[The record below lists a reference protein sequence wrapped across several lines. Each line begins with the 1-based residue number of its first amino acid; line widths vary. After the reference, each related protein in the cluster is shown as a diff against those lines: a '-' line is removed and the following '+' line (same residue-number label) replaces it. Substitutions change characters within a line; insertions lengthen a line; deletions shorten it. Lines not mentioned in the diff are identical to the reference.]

1 MLHLPSS
8 LAVLWEAVS
17 PLPFPGQARPALTD
31 VVKASWC
38 QPLRQVGG
46 KQEASKQR
54 AEEMVAMAGAQRL
67 LPAAVAPAPAQA
79 QLAKEKQGW
88 WEGSSRVDTDVS
100 GTWHGCGGLGAGP
113 GGWAGA
119 EVRHGGRGA
128 GLEVGTVRS
137 GPEGRSLGGGP
148 QHPYPIEEREVVE
161 QEGIGEGSCAEDFT
175 EPRAF

>member
-137 GPEGRSLGGGP
+137 GPEKAGAWAGAPSTLTR
-148 QHPYPIEEREVVE
+148 
-161 QEGIGEGSCAEDFT
+161 
-175 EPRAF
+175 